1 MEFDSSAVTKCL
13 KPKLEVVS
21 IADQRMLD
29 KYLSLSSARKLID
42 SYIGI
47 DSEI

>member
-21 IADQRMLD
+21 IANWRMLD
-29 KYLSLSSARKLID
+29 K
-42 SYIGI
+42 
-47 DSEI
+47 